1 MYDKDFVEAAIPLLW
16 DYTATVQVAR
26 EDGMPSGAADP
37 RKAQDPFVRMIDVRR
52 AWDGC
57 DWLGKEHRQALFAYG
72 VCGTY
77 ELAAGLLDSN
87 AMTVLRRCE
96 RGVELLT
103 IWLNSTHAD
112 RAQWMQDLDDIEQYG
127 HISGLRERELELEA
141 E

>member
-16 DYTATVQVAR
+16 DHAAAVQVAR
-26 EDGMPSGAADP
+26 EDGMPSGASDP

-52 AWDGC
+52 AWEQC
-57 DWLGKEHRQALFAYG
+57 EWLDDDLRRAVFAYA

-77 ELAAGLLDSN
+77 EKAASLIDSN
-87 AMTVLRRCE
+87 DMTVSSRNE
-96 RGVELLT
+96 RGIELLT

-112 RAQWMQDLDDIEQYG
+112 RARWMKDLEEVEKYG
-127 HISGLRERELELEA
+127 RVNPLREREIAEA